1 MGNNDIGTRLEDCFR
16 RQIELFKRM
25 TAADAALPEDVNSS
39 DWERAQR
46 LQAEF
51 SRDLAALEEEFNL
64 LKREWD
70 ESAAIDEA
78 VRERMHDLAV
88 MAGEMAGEVARSRA
102 ADAERISRMAKATNE
117 KLGTLQRGKRMLRN
131 LRAGESGDG
140 GFIDR
145 QA

>member
-1 MGNNDIGTRLEDCFR
+1 MDDISIGARLEDCFR

-25 TAADAALPEDVNSS
+25 AAADAALPQNVESS
-39 DWERAQR
+39 DWEQAQR
-46 LQAEF
+46 LQEGF
-51 SRDLAALEEEFNL
+51 SRELAALEEEFNL

-70 ESAAIDEA
+70 ESADISEAIRD
-78 VRERMHDLAV
+78 RMHDLAAV
-88 MAGEMAGEVARSRA
+88 AREMAEEIARSRA
-102 ADAERISRMAKATNE
+102 ADAERISSMVKETNQ

-131 LRAGESGDG
+131 LRAGDSGDG